1 MLKQFE
7 PERWALFDAPAKQA
21 ATEFWERLGFNCI
34 ENPDEFGIDLLV
46 SGKGRQ
52 FGCEVEV
59 KTQWHGAEFAFP
71 TLHIAL
77 RKRKFM
83 SAPSFF
89 MVFNQGLTHAALVNR
104 NVILAS
110 PLIEVKNVTV
120 PSGERF
126 YDIPASQFT
135 VLNVVA
141 PLSLS

>member
-1 MLKQFE
+1 
-7 PERWALFDAPAKQA
+7 
-21 ATEFWERLGFNCI
+21 
-34 ENPDEFGIDLLV
+34 
-46 SGKGRQ
+46 
-52 FGCEVEV
+52 
-59 KTQWHGAEFAFP
+59 
-71 TLHIAL
+71 
-77 RKRKFM
+77 
-83 SAPSFF
+83 